1 MTVRGIYSSL
11 IFYPEVYTPP
21 GTPIAS
27 YQNYSQTSLTETVG
41 GITYAFDYRPFTV
54 ASIVSDSNSIAHEV
68 SITFAATGAIIDF
81 LETALVSRYQVVC
94 FTNTWASPID
104 TVPLPLTGAGDPYAA
119 FTGFVMDGETDFST
133 MTIRIGEYSNGTNAD
148 LPWRRIPWT
157 ILGPLS
163 VRN

>member
-11 IFYPEVYTPP
+11 IFYPESYTPP
-21 GTPIAS
+21 VAPIAT
-27 YQNYSQTSLTETVG
+27 YQNYSPTSISGTISGTV
-41 GITYAFDYRPFTV
+41 YSFEYRPFTV
-54 ASIVSDSNSIAHEV
+54 SALASDSNSITNDF

-81 LETALVSRYQVVC
+81 LETAITSRYEVLFV
-94 FTNTWASPID
+94 TSVWSSTID
-104 TVPLPLTGAGDPYAA
+104 TPPSINSPDAYALSI
-119 FTGFVMDGETDFST
+119 GHVIDGETDFST
-133 MTIRIGEYSNGTNAD
+133 MTIRVGEYENGVNAD